1 MKRFLS
7 MLLAAMMVLTM
18 AVVLVAPTSAAIE
31 GDWTTSRSGA
41 DYEDE
46 GSFCPAPGYHYDAE
60 LGFVIDPP
68 VYAPDNTPFI
78 QAHLKNPIDLKANN
92 DGNGNSVSMKFTVL
106 EYAYDGEEGGK
117 DQWIA
122 LTLNSEPRST
132 PGNVKYG
139 EGICILIRRGLG
151 PNCLG
156 EGRAQFETFY
166 VDKTGYDSAPKNF
179 GLITGNGFGL
189 VQGDVP
195 VNENGQEEY
204 TFTVKY
210 TDGGYVLSIN
220 EVTFG
225 PDAYLNTLLDNA
237 CAQGAYVGLLA
248 QTGEANTKISL
259 AINEWQGDLPVGDD
273 SATPEEDLRSKAPIA
288 DSATIEAN
296 MPAVLWDSTLRDF
309 RKIDPAGAI
318 FSINDDGSVHI
329 VTQTASPYINFGI
342 KSEVSYEASHFPY
355 IAVLTKN
362 CWANS
367 GNVYYCAGPNLS
379 ASNEYSENWDLADT
393 EYEGG
398 WSLGIMD
405 FSDYNED
412 GWYGR
417 INSIRVGFD
426 FSAEDVSDEEYNNF
440 DVAFIGAFRS
450 PEEAYAYTE
459 AWLTAKGYNANAA
472 TTEETTEAPTTE
484 AEDDTEAKTEG
495 TTTEAVVETEAEGT
509 ETTNSCKALVA
520 MPVVALVAMIGVA
533 FVAKKK
539 D

>member
-7 MLLAAMMVLTM
+7 VLLASLMVLTM
-18 AVVLVAPTSAAIE
+18 AVVLVVPTSAALE
-31 GDWTTSRSGA
+31 GDWVTSRSGA

-46 GSFCPAPGYHYDAE
+46 GNFCPAPGYHYDPAI
-60 LGFVIDPP
+60 GFVMDPP
-68 VYAPDNTPFI
+68 VYAPDNTPFV
-78 QAHLKNPIDLKANN
+78 QAHTRNALDLKADN
-92 DGNGNSVSMKFTVL
+92 DGQGNSVSLKFTVL
-106 EYAYDGEEGGK
+106 EYAYDGPEGGK

-122 LTLNSEPRST
+122 LTLNSQPRST
-132 PGNVKYG
+132 PGNVNYG
-139 EGICILIRRGLG
+139 EGICILIRRGVNG
-151 PNCLG
+151 SSLG

-195 VNENGQEEY
+195 MNENGQEEY

-220 EVTFG
+220 EVSFG
-225 PDAYLNTLLDNA
+225 PDPYLNTLLDTA
-237 CAQGAYVGLLA
+237 CAEGAYVGLLA
-248 QTGEANTKISL
+248 QTGEANTQISL
-259 AINEWQGDLPVGDD
+259 AITEWQGDLPVGDD

-288 DSATIEAN
+288 DSATVEAN

-309 RKIDPAGAI
+309 RKIDPAGAT
-318 FSINDDGSVHI
+318 FAINDDGSVKLNI
-329 VTQTASPYINFGI
+329 QTQSPYINFGI
-342 KSEVSYEASHFPY
+342 KSEVSYEAKDFPY
-355 IAVLTKN
+355 IAVLTRN

-367 GNVYYCAGPNLS
+367 GNVFYCAGPNLS
-379 ASNEYSENWDLADT
+379 ASDAYSENWDIEDT
-393 EYEGG
+393 VYGE
-398 WSLGIMD
+398 WTLGLID

-412 GWYGR
+412 GWVGR

-426 FSAEDVSDEEYNNF
+426 FSAEDVADEQYNNF

-450 PEEAYAYTE
+450 PEEAKAYTQ
-459 AWLTAKGYNANAA
+459 AWLTAKGYAA
-472 TTEETTEAPTTE
+472 EEVTTEKPTEAP
-484 AEDDTEAKTEG
+484 AG
-495 TTTEAVVETEAEGT
+495 TDAETEPATG
-509 ETTNSCKALVA
+509 NSCKALVA
-520 MPVVALVAMIGVA
+520 APVVALVAILGVA

>member
-7 MLLAAMMVLTM
+7 VLLASLMVLTM
-18 AVVLVAPTSAAIE
+18 AVVLVVPTSAALE
-31 GDWTTSRSGA
+31 GDWVTSRSGA

-46 GSFCPAPGYHYDAE
+46 GNFCPAPGYHYDPAI
-60 LGFVIDPP
+60 GFVMDPP
-68 VYAPDNTPFI
+68 VYAPDNTPFV
-78 QAHLKNPIDLKANN
+78 QAHTRNALDLKADN
-92 DGNGNSVSMKFTVL
+92 DGQGNSVSLKFTVL
-106 EYAYDGEEGGK
+106 EYAYDGPEGGK

-122 LTLNSEPRST
+122 LTLNSQPRST
-132 PGNVKYG
+132 PGNVNYG
-139 EGICILIRRGLG
+139 EGICILIRRGVNG
-151 PNCLG
+151 SSLG

-195 VNENGQEEY
+195 MNENGQEEY

-220 EVTFG
+220 EVSFG
-225 PDAYLNTLLDNA
+225 PDPYLNTLLDTA
-237 CAQGAYVGLLA
+237 CAEGAYVGLLA
-248 QTGEANTKISL
+248 QTGEANTQISL
-259 AINEWQGDLPVGDD
+259 AITEWQGDLPVGDD

-288 DSATIEAN
+288 DSATVEAN

-309 RKIDPAGAI
+309 RKIDPAGAT
-318 FSINDDGSVHI
+318 FAINDDGSVKLNI
-329 VTQTASPYINFGI
+329 QTQSPYINFGI
-342 KSEVSYEASHFPY
+342 KSEVSYEAKDFPY
-355 IAVLTKN
+355 IAVLTRN

-367 GNVYYCAGPNLS
+367 GNVFYCAGPNLS
-379 ASNEYSENWDLADT
+379 ASDAYSENWDIEDT
-393 EYEGG
+393 VYGE
-398 WSLGIMD
+398 WTLGLID

-412 GWYGR
+412 GWVGR

-426 FSAEDVSDEEYNNF
+426 FSAEDVADEQYNNF

-450 PEEAYAYTE
+450 PEEAKAYTQ
-459 AWLTAKGYNANAA
+459 AWLTAKGYAA
-472 TTEETTEAPTTE
+472 EEVTTEKPTEAPTTE
-484 AEDDTEAKTEG
+484 APETEAKTEAP
-495 TTTEAVVETEAEGT
+495 TTEAPAGTDAETEPATG
-509 ETTNSCKALVA
+509 NSCKALVA
-520 MPVVALVAMIGVA
+520 APVVALVAILGVA